1 MSNYEEIEALIV
13 QRNSLLARVKE
24 LEVKNASLKSQLD
37 SMTVKASQYRNAL
50 YGHVEFP
57 SQGASWERV
66 AEMDTKMKDLEESLK
81 LKEAAYGVLV
91 DVNTDL
97 SHQLHQRDTALVAAR
112 EALIEAH
119 NYVSGK
125 TKWIGLATLSQAI
138 KQIDHALSQ
147 IQEVK
152 P

>member
-1 MSNYEEIEALIV
+1 MTDTCSICGRSDGHTPHSTVCLKN
-13 QRNSLLARVKE
+13 QRADLLAGVKE
-24 LEVKNASLKSQLD
+24 LEVEVARVNSFREDLRRKFNAKSD
-37 SMTVKASQYRNAL
+37 AL
-50 YGHVEFP
+50 SEALSH
-57 SQGASWERV
+57 
-66 AEMDTKMKDLEESLK
+66 LESLR
-81 LKEAAYGVLV
+81 
-91 DVNTDL
+91 
-97 SHQLHQRDTALVAAR
+97 SQLHQRDTALVAAR